1 MNEQKFR
8 ISKHYEPIKA
18 IDLRGYGVPEPWN
31 FGVGFRATF
40 GDLDAQNHVSNV
52 KYLRW
57 IEAFRMAYLRA
68 YGWPEYAT
76 PGANLM
82 VIRRFQIDYL
92 KPVHLD
98 DDVIVTGRTAQ
109 VGRSSCTMEYAIWG
123 NGQIASAS
131 AVLVFLDQHGTKSD
145 LPGTLR
151 PLMIE
156 WDGAQ
161 PR

>member
-1 MNEQKFR
+1 MGGQTFR
-8 ISKHYEPIKA
+8 IEKHFEPMQA
-18 IDLRGYGVPEPWN
+18 SELRSCGVPEPWN

-57 IEAFRMAYLRA
+57 IEAFRMSYLRA

-76 PGANLM
+76 PGATPM

-98 DDVIVTGRTAQ
+98 DDVIVTGRAAQ
-109 VGRSSCTMEYAIWG
+109 VGSSSCTMDYMIWG
-123 NGQIASAS
+123 DGLIAEAS
-131 AVLVFLDQHGTKSD
+131 AVLVFLNHDGSKVG
-145 LPGTLR
+145 LPGDLR
-151 PLMIE
+151 SNMIE
-156 WDGAQ
+156 RDGAQ
-161 PR
+161 TR